1 MKTHLFLILLIAIS
15 FSAIGQNRQKLRKVK
30 FKGNRAITDSKLEE
44 SLSLKAVTRIGEK
57 FSDKE
62 ADRFTMPL
70 YEDNLEIIRYVYEKE
85 GYLDVEFNDPK
96 IKITR
101 NNNVKLTYNIVEG
114 KPIVLN
120 KISYT
125 IDSVKY
131 EEFLTRKIRRKIR
144 LQSELKVGQRF
155 RDEWFY
161 ADQSF
166 INEEYNNMGYAY
178 AKVKHKLKV
187 DTLKK
192 EAELN
197 WLIETNKLCYFGPI
211 VIEGNER
218 VPEKKVVRQLRFE
231 TGDTWSKYD
240 IDESQKQIYN
250 LGMFRVASIKT
261 LLSEEKPDTLPT
273 LVVLK
278 EAPRWTSRFG
288 VGYGRED
295 DFRVFADIQY
305 LGFITRTGRVNLY
318 GKHSG
323 LEPYNFQLKFTQ
335 PAVIFPFN
343 SALINPFVM
352 RQHEPAYSID
362 RYGVNLTFL
371 QHFSE
376 RFNTSVNFYLED
388 VNSDSTLVGD
398 AAALLENS
406 GSDMDHYSKSGVSL
420 GFVFFNGEPR
430 LDPVTGYSLAVNV
443 KRNGTMINE
452 SIPFYRSLIEYKKY
466 VGIKPGVTMAL
477 KGKVGVATM
486 INNDDLVPIE
496 ERFYAGG
503 SYSVRGWG
511 RSQLGPKDDEGQP
524 TGGNSLLEGSIEN
537 RYLIAPK
544 IVFAVFCDVGNV
556 WQESFYYRF
565 NDLHYAAGISLRV
578 KTPIGPVGIDLA
590 RPIFDHEKSW
600 QLHFN
605 IGNPF

>member
-1 MKTHLFLILLIAIS
+1 MKTHLFLILFFVIS
-15 FSAIGQNRQKLRKVK
+15 ISANGQNRQKLRKVK
-30 FKGNRAITDSKLEE
+30 FKGNRAMTNSRLEQE
-44 SLSLKAVTRIGEK
+44 LSLKAVTRLGEK
-57 FSDKE
+57 LSDKE

-70 YEDNLEIIRYVYEKE
+70 YEENLGIIRYVYQKE
-85 GYLDVEFNDPK
+85 GFLDVQFAEPK
-96 IKITR
+96 IKVTR
-101 NNNVKLTYNIVEG
+101 NNNVKVTFYIIEG
-114 KPIVLN
+114 KPIELK

-131 EEFLTRKIRRKIR
+131 EEFLSRKIRRKLR
-144 LQSELKVGQRF
+144 LQSQLKPGQRF

-161 ADQSF
+161 SDQAF
-166 INEEYNNMGYAY
+166 INEEFNNMGYAY
-178 AKVKHKLKV
+178 AKVEHQLKV
-187 DTLKK
+187 DTLNN

-197 WLIETNKLCYFGPI
+197 WIINKNKLCHFGPI
-211 VIEGNER
+211 MIEGNER
-218 VPEKKVVRQLRFE
+218 VPTKRVVRQLRFE
-231 TGDTWSKYD
+231 AGDTWSKYE

-250 LGMFRVASIKT
+250 LGMFRVASIRT
-261 LLSEEKPDTLPT
+261 LLSEEKPDTLPS
-273 LVVLK
+273 LIVLK

-288 VGYGRED
+288 AGYGRED

-305 LGFITRTGRVNLY
+305 LGFLTKTGRVNLY

-343 SALINPFVM
+343 SVMVNPFMM
-352 RQHEPAYSID
+352 RQHEPAYSVD

-388 VNSDSTLVGD
+388 VNSDSTLVD
-398 AAALLENS
+398 NAKTWLDETD
-406 GSDMDHYSKSGVSL
+406 SDMDHYSKSGISI
-420 GFVFFNGEPR
+420 GFIFSNGEPR

-443 KRNGTMINE
+443 KRNGTIIQE
-452 SIPFYRSLIEYKKY
+452 SIPFYRSLVEYKKY
-466 VGIKPGVTMAL
+466 LGIKPGLTMAL
-477 KGKVGVATM
+477 RGKIGYATM
-486 INNDDLVPIE
+486 INNDGLVPVE

-511 RSQLGPKDDEGQP
+511 RSQLGPKDDQGQP

-544 IVFAVFCDVGNV
+544 IVFAVFCDAGNV
-556 WQESFYYRF
+556 WRDSFDYRF
-565 NDLHYAAGISLRV
+565 NDLHYAAGVSLRF
-578 KTPIGPVGIDLA
+578 KTPIGPVGVDLA
-590 RPIFDHEKSW
+590 RPIFDSETTW